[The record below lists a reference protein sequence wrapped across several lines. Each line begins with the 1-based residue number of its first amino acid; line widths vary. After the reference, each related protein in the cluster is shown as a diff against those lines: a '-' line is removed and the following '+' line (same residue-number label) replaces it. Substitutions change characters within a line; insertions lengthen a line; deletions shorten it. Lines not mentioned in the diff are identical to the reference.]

1 MVKHW
6 FTMLRPFNGVM
17 AIVAVWLGYALATKT
32 IALPV
37 DVVLACTSAF
47 MILSAGMV
55 ANDFFDRAIDKKN
68 KPHRPIPSG
77 KIPAKHA
84 LLVSIALFIVGI
96 GLAGMVNT
104 LVLGIAIIAS
114 ALLYTYAETTSKK
127 KFIGNA
133 VVAAS
138 TGLAFVFGE
147 AVTGSVG
154 SPAVV
159 ILALL
164 AFYSTWAR
172 EIYKDIEDM
181 KADKGHRETLP
192 LKEGVVPSAAI
203 AGMLLVVAVA
213 VTPVPFFLGIMGLEY
228 LLVIGLMDACFLG
241 IAFSAVFQKK
251 SKKFHAY
258 AQIIKALQAIAL
270 IGFATAL
277 I

>member
-1 MVKHW
+1 MKHW
-6 FTMLRPFNGVM
+6 FSMLRPFNGVM

-37 DVVLACTSAF
+37 DVILACASAF
-47 MILSAGMV
+47 LILSAGMV
-55 ANDFFDRAIDKKN
+55 ANDFFDRHIDKKN

-96 GLAGMVNT
+96 GLAGLVNN

-138 TGLAFVFGE
+138 TGLTFIFGE
-147 AVTGSVG
+147 AVTGTVG
-154 SPAVV
+154 SPVV
-159 ILALL
+159 ILLALV

-192 LKEGVVPSAAI
+192 LKEGIVPSAAI
-203 AGMLLVVAVA
+203 AGIMLVVAVA
-213 VTPVPFFLGIMGLEY
+213 ITPVPFFLGIMGFSY
-228 LLVIGLMDACFLG
+228 LILIGLVDACFLG
-241 IAFSAVFQKK
+241 IAFSAVFQRKER
-251 SKKFHAY
+251 KFHTY
-258 AQIIKALQAIAL
+258 ASMIKFLQAVAL
-270 IGFATAL
+270 LGFATS
-277 I
+277 II